1 MENVRRH
8 IPFFS
13 RGRWGVKNHAP
24 WTTIVQHTL
33 HQFHENDLFTPA
45 AAMSYFGLLTLFP
58 ALLVMLVIGNRSA
71 AGSEALTRIV
81 EIYPG
86 SREFLR
92 ATIKSLQQVGWGGI
106 VSAVVVTLWAGSWVF
121 AVVERA
127 LNRIWGTRPRPD
139 ARHDRR
145 GRRAAHRLGVFDLD
159 PRRAARAD

>member
-1 MENVRRH
+1 MMESVRRH

-13 RGRWGVKNHAP
+13 RRRWGVKNLAP
-24 WTTIVQHTL
+24 WKVIFQHTV

-58 ALLVMLVIGNRSA
+58 ALLVMLVIGNRFA

-92 ATIKSLQQVGWGGI
+92 ATIKSLKDVGWGGLI
-106 VSAVVVTLWAGSWVF
+106 SAAVVTLWA
-121 AVVERA
+121 
-127 LNRIWGTRPRPD
+127 
-139 ARHDRR
+139 
-145 GRRAAHRLGVFDLD
+145 
-159 PRRAARAD
+159 